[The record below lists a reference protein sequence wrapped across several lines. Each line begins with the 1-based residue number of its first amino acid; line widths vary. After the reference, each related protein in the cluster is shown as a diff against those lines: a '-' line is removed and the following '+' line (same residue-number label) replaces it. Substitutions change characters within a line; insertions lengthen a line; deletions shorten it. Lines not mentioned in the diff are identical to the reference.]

1 MRLAC
6 LGLTRCWEVR
16 ALTFADM
23 QPERL
28 RRAAGKLHGFQ
39 LGDAIGSCSRRMLP
53 RAGRQY
59 GGDYVAAEEGAHAA
73 RRGIWAGEFE
83 MPAQWRRERKI
94 SRLLEAPPLTVP
106 ALGADQTTL
115 VICT

>member
-1 MRLAC
+1 L
-6 LGLTRCWEVR
+6 
-16 ALTFADM
+16 
-23 QPERL
+23 Q
-28 RRAAGKLHGFQ
+28 Q
-39 LGDAIGSCSRRMLP
+39 GDATGRCSRRMSL
-53 RAGRQY
+53 RVGRQY

-106 ALGADQTTL
+106 ALGADQATL
-115 VICT
+115 VIGAYMRAWK